1 MIEIKREDDGNKG
14 RFALYEDGTFAGD
27 MTFTWAGPEKFIIDH
42 TGVDEAFGGKGY
54 AKKLLMEA
62 VGYARE
68 NNLKI
73 IPLCPYAKA
82 QFDRIKEIG
91 DVLF

>member
-1 MIEIKREDDGNKG
+1 MIEIKREDDSVKG
-14 RFALYEDGTFAGD
+14 RFALYEDGVFAGE
-27 MTFTWAGPEKFIIDH
+27 MTFTWAGTDKFIIDH
-42 TGVDEAFGGKGY
+42 TGVDKAFGGKGY

-62 VGYARE
+62 VGYARDNE
-68 NNLKI
+68 LKI

-82 QFDRIKEIG
+82 QFDKNKEIR